1 MSKKLASLA
10 LAKQLRSTAP
20 GKAPGKAP
28 GIYDSFD
35 KIDGRHPW
43 QTSVP
48 DGYIGYPV
56 RRLDRGKVM
65 YFNYALAREMGLI
78 PPQHGDELTPTLTR
92 KILDT
97 FSIQIINEYDQQNN
111 VRHPKHLIK
120 EHPHMATRYLQLQHV
135 NKKGKTSG
143 DGRSIWNGAIQH
155 KGVTWDISS
164 RGTGVTCLAPGAVEA
179 NRPLKTGGEE
189 FGYGCGLA
197 DITELLGSAMLAEI
211 FHLKNVCTERV
222 LAIVDLGKGYGI
234 GVRAAPNLTRPA
246 HLFLYL
252 KQARLE
258 PLKSSTDYLIQRQCA
273 NGSWKF
279 SPTAPDRYR
288 RMLTEISLSF
298 ARFAAILEREYIFAW
313 LDWDGDNVLA
323 DAGIIDY
330 GSIRQFGLRHDQ
342 YRYDDVQRYS
352 TSLNEQRGKARF
364 TVQVFAQLVNYVETG
379 RRRPIEDFTNHGSVR
394 EFDQEFDARLR
405 TLFLAQVGFDEKQIL
420 HLTSRKRAVVEEL
433 YSSFS
438 VLERTKTRSG
448 FKNLPDG
455 INRAAVFNMRAGLRE
470 LPNLV
475 LQQTPDLQKTDAIPA
490 EDILRIIASSYARKA
505 DRKLRG
511 ALRKNIDRFQ
521 VAYIQALRAAT
532 DEGTRPS
539 SRSAFLKA
547 LGERSEAQ
555 NHAGRVTGN
564 GAEFIIE
571 ALLKARRR
579 GLSHAEIQAALDLF
593 ISSQTPKAAMSG
605 RKTRPVNANSNVGR
619 LFQEI
624 VNIAFEFQEDI

>member
-10 LAKQLRSTAP
+10 LAKQLRSATLGRATSV
-20 GKAPGKAP
+20 
-28 GIYDSFD
+28 YDAFD

-48 DGYIGYPV
+48 EGYVGYPV
-56 RRLDRGKVM
+56 RRLERGKVM
-65 YFNYALAREMGLI
+65 YFNFALAREMGLI
-78 PPQHGDELTPTLTR
+78 PAQHSDDLTPALTQ

-97 FSIQIINEYDQQNN
+97 FAIQIINEYDQQNN

-120 EHPHMATRYLQLQHV
+120 EHPHMATRYLQLQHA
-135 NKKGKTSG
+135 NKQGKTSG
-143 DGRSIWNGAIQH
+143 DGRSIWNGAVQY
-155 KGVTWDISS
+155 KGMTWDISS

-197 DITELLGSAMLAEI
+197 DVTELLGSAMLAEI

-222 LAIVDLGKGYGI
+222 LTIIDLGKGYGI

-258 PLKSSTDYLIQRQCA
+258 PLKKSTDYLIQRQCA

-279 SPTAPDRYR
+279 SPSAPDRYR
-288 RMLTEISLSF
+288 RMLTEVSLSF
-298 ARFAAILEREYIFAW
+298 ASFAAILEREYIFAW

-364 TVQVFAQLVNYVETG
+364 TVQVFAQLVNYIETG
-379 RRRPIEDFTNHGSVR
+379 RRRPVEDFSNHPSVR
-394 EFDQEFDARLR
+394 EFDRAFDARIR
-405 TLFLAQVGFDEKQIL
+405 ELFLSQVGFDEKQIAQL
-420 HLTSRKRAVVEEL
+420 IARKSIVVEEL
-433 YSSFS
+433 YASFS

-448 FKNLPDG
+448 VKNLPDG
-455 INRAAVFNMRAGLRE
+455 INRPAVFNMRAGLRE
-470 LPNLV
+470 LPNLIS
-475 LQQTPDLQKTDAIPA
+475 QQTPDLQKTNAIPA
-490 EDILRIIASSYARKA
+490 EDILRIIGSSYARKA

-521 VAYIQALRAAT
+521 VAYVHALRAASE
-532 DEGTRPS
+532 DATRPA
-539 SRSAFLKA
+539 SRQLFLKGIA
-547 LGERSEAQ
+547 ERSEAH

-564 GAEFIIE
+564 GAEFIVE

-579 GLSHAEIQAALDLF
+579 GLSHADIQAALDLF
-593 ISSQTPKAAMSG
+593 IASQTPKSAMAS
-605 RKTRPVNANSNVGR
+605 RKTRPVSANSNVGR
-619 LFQEI
+619 LFQEL
-624 VNIAFEFQEDI
+624 VNISFEFQEDI